1 MHEYYPGHLE
11 SAGQSCGASG
21 PAGGAC
27 VSGNGCDLRVLLSV
41 WQGRVSENGSTQE
54 NALEMHS
61 QNLKNYIC

>member
-1 MHEYYPGHLE
+1 MNQHYPGHLE

-27 VSGNGCDLRVLLSV
+27 VTGNGCDLRVLLSV
-41 WQGRVSENGSTQE
+41 WLGRVSENESTQG

-61 QNLKNYIC
+61 LNLENYIH